1 MAAVVIVIIA
11 IGAVGAWI
19 LITNPFAPTTPTETT
34 STTSTT
40 ETTTST
46 GLPANPYD
54 IAIVFATGGLGD
66 KSFNDG
72 CYTGAEKA
80 VTDFGISFTYVEPT
94 AITEYEGYIRTY
106 AEHADYAD
114 PYSLIVTIGFDQQD
128 ALQAVAA
135 DYPDQQFAIVDTYVN
150 ESIYANVASLLF
162 AENEGSALVGAVA
175 GLMTETDKIG
185 FVGGMD
191 IPLINK
197 FLAGYKFGA
206 NYTNNGI
213 NVTYAYT
220 NNWVDTSVG
229 QTLADGMYAG
239 GADIIF
245 AAAGRSGLGVFDSC
259 EATIGTNS
267 TPIWTIGVDSP
278 QMYLGTADPDNPT
291 APTFCLTSMLKRVDV
306 AVYNMIRDAHFGN
319 FTGGPKTFS
328 LVNNGVDY
336 EINTD
341 LLTLPPAV
349 ITAVNDL
356 KAEIIAGNVVVPA
369 EIYWT

>member
-1 MAAVVIVIIA
+1 MMAAIVIVIIA

-19 LITNPFAPTTPTETT
+19 LIANPFATPTETT
-34 STTSTT
+34 
-40 ETTTST
+40 TTTT
-46 GLPANPYD
+46 TTLEPNPYD
-54 IAIVFATGGLGD
+54 VAIVFATGGLGD

-72 CYTGAEKA
+72 CYAGAEKA

-114 PYSLIVTIGFDQQD
+114 PYALIITIGFDQAD
-128 ALQAVAA
+128 ALMAVAD
-135 DYPDQQFAIVDTYVN
+135 DYPDQQFAIVDMFIDPTNY
-150 ESIYANVASLLF
+150 SNVASLLF
-162 AENEGSALVGAVA
+162 EENEGSALVGAIA

-197 FLAGYKFGA
+197 FLAGYYFGA
-206 NYTNNGI
+206 NYTNEGL

-220 NNWVDTSVG
+220 NDWVDTSAG

-239 GADIIF
+239 GVDIIF

-259 EATIGTNS
+259 DATIGTNS

-306 AVYNMIRDAHFGN
+306 AVYNMIRNIHYGN
-319 FTGGPKTFS
+319 FTGGPKTFN
-328 LVNNGVDY
+328 LANGGVGF

-341 LLTLPPAV
+341 LLTLPSSV
-349 ITAVNDL
+349 ITAVDDL
-356 KAEIIAGNVVVPA
+356 KALIIAGTVTVPSD
-369 EIYWT
+369 IYWT